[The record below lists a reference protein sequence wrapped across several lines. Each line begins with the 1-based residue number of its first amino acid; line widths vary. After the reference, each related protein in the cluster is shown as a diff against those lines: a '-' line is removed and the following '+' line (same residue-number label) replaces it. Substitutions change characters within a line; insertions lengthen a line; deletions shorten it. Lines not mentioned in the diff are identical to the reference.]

1 MEFRFIIFTIMI
13 CTGGLVTNSNIVNI
27 RKLDINIKYNFRF
40 TVISISD
47 DTVCKLD
54 LPSEFKFKP
63 KSEVELIT
71 SLLMSYF
78 LSAAIFTKSKVAK
91 ENSNLGFVPRELLG
105 ESVILSICTNKNTGF
120 TFEHQVP
127 DSIKGNAGEV
137 CIANSINNLLV
148 AYEDSL
154 YDREASIENI
164 TI

>member
-13 CTGGLVTNSNIVNI
+13 YTGGQVANSNIVNI

-47 DTVCKLD
+47 DAVCKLD
-54 LPSEFKFKP
+54 LPSEFKFIA

-91 ENSNLGFVPRELLG
+91 ENGNLGFVPRELLG
-105 ESVILSICTNKNTGF
+105 ESVILSICANKNTGF
-120 TFEHQVP
+120 TFEQQVP

-154 YDREASIENI
+154 YGTEASIENI
-164 TI
+164 II